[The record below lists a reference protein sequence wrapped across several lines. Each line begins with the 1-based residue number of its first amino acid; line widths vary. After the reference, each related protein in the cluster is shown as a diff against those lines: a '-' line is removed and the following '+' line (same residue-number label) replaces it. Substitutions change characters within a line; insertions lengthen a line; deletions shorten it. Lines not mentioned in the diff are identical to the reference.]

1 MAPGCGGLRGRRSVA
16 HLGSCARGS
25 GKKESIK
32 IRPVKIM
39 KE

>member
-25 GKKESIK
+25 GEKKE
-32 IRPVKIM
+32 VVV
-39 KE
+39 